1 MTRQRKSPLR
11 QPAANK
17 SLSARARWRRL
28 FWLALLVAGVML
40 YRTLLQSF
48 TLPPEGYRFKVSR
61 GSSWTAV
68 AETLSAQ
75 GFITHPLSLRLWLWL
90 RPGEEVLRSG
100 VFMLRAPMT
109 LDQLVQRLTEEPDG
123 TPPLVLVEGNRFR
136 DLKALLAR
144 REDVRQAIAGLSDS
158 EILAAIGAEE
168 HHPEGL
174 FAPNTYVVD
183 EGERDLDLLR
193 RLYLRQKRILAEEW
207 AGRASGLPY
216 RTPYEALIMASI
228 IERET
233 GVAEERGQ
241 IAGVFVRRLQQGM
254 RLQTDPTVIY
264 GLGEAFNGNLTRAHL
279 RQMSPY
285 NTYRISGLPPT
296 PIAMP
301 GRAAIHAALHPA
313 DGDAIYFVADGKG
326 RHIFSATLEAHNRA
340 VNRYQR

>member
-1 MTRQRKSPLR
+1 MTRQRKLTAR
-11 QPAANK
+11 QTPWVR
-17 SLSARARWRRL
+17 SRWRRL
-28 FWLALLVAGVML
+28 FWLALLIAGVML

-48 TLPPEGYRFKVSR
+48 TLPPEGYRFKVPR
-61 GSSWTAV
+61 GSSWTSVSEA
-68 AETLSAQ
+68 LSQ
-75 GFITHPLSLRLWLWL
+75 EGFILHPLSLRLWLWL
-90 RPGEEVLRSG
+90 RPGDEVLRSG

-109 LDQLVQRLTEEPDG
+109 LDQLVQRLAEEPDG
-123 TPPLVLVEGNRFR
+123 NPPLVLVEGNRFR
-136 DLKALLAR
+136 DLKALLSG
-144 REDVRQAIAGLSDS
+144 REDVRQVLPGLSDS

-183 EGERDLDLLR
+183 EGERDLDILR

-207 AGRASGLPY
+207 AARASGLPY

-233 GVAEERGQ
+233 GVAEERPE
-241 IAGVFVRRLQQGM
+241 IAGVFVRRLEQGM

-264 GLGEAFNGNLTRAHL
+264 GLGEAFKGNLTKAHL

-313 DGDAIYFVADGKG
+313 EGNAIYFVANGKG
-326 RHIFSATLEAHNRA
+326 HHIFSATLEEHNQA

>member
-1 MTRQRKSPLR
+1 MTRLRKFTLRSTPL
-11 QPAANK
+11 
-17 SLSARARWRRL
+17 ARSRWRRV
-28 FWLALLVAGVML
+28 FWLALLMAGVML

-48 TLPPEGYRFKVSR
+48 TLPPEGYRFKVPR

-68 AETLSAQ
+68 SEELARKD
-75 GFITHPLSLRLWLWL
+75 FILHPFSLRLWLWL
-90 RPGEEVLRSG
+90 RPGDEVLRSG

-123 TPPLVLVEGNRFR
+123 NPPLVLVEGNRFR
-136 DLKALLAR
+136 DLKALLSG
-144 REDVRQAIAGLSDS
+144 REDVRQVLPELSDN

-174 FAPNTYVVD
+174 FAPNTYVID
-183 EGERDLDLLR
+183 EGERDLDILR

-233 GVAEERGQ
+233 GVAEERAE
-241 IAGVFVRRLQQGM
+241 IAGVFLRRLAQGM

-264 GLGEAFNGNLTRAHL
+264 GLGEAFKGNLTRAHL

-285 NTYRISGLPPT
+285 NTYRINGLPPT

-313 DGDAIYFVADGKG
+313 DGDALYFVADGKG
-326 RHIFSATLEAHNRA
+326 RHIFSATLEAHNQA